1 MRKISKLRGMQDT
14 DPIETSK
21 INLVENS
28 FDEISKSYG
37 YQEVRFPI
45 IESTDLFKRSV
56 GDQSDIVNK
65 EMFTFESKS
74 GKSMTLRPEGTAGC
88 MRMAIETGLL
98 DAGQQRL
105 SYKGPMFRYE
115 RPQKGRSRQF
125 QQLSLEAYGFNDYA
139 IDLEMLEISNLLFE
153 ELSVKKEITLEINSI
168 GSQKDQQEYSQ
179 KLKDYFS
186 KYKKDLD
193 EDSLKRL
200 ERNPLR
206 ILDSKNQDLE
216 NLIKEAPMIDKSISK
231 ESQDKFSL
239 IKNYLD
245 GLEIKYKENPLLVR
259 GLDYYNDLVF
269 EWKSNSIG
277 SQDTICGGGRYD
289 SLSKIIGGREANA
302 IGLSIGLERLC
313 LLIEDTIVKDTK
325 SLLIVCLED
334 SFFLD
339 GMKLASSLRKKL
351 KNFSIQFSGKDKNLK
366 TLLKKANKKN
376 TDFMVIIGRE
386 EIKNNSYTLKKLSMN
401 QEMKINNFDSLLK
414 NLKKT
419 K

>member
-1 MRKISKLRGMQDT
+1 MKKIARLRGMQDIS
-14 DPIETSK
+14 PIETNK
-21 INLVENS
+21 INFVENS
-28 FDEISKSYG
+28 FNEISKSFG

-56 GDQSDIVNK
+56 GDQTDIVNK

-74 GKSMTLRPEGTAGC
+74 GKSLTLRPEGTAGC
-88 MRMAIETGLL
+88 MRMAIEMGLL

-115 RPQKGRSRQF
+115 RPQKGRTRQF
-125 QQLSLEAYGFNDYA
+125 QQLSLEAYGFNDCA

-153 ELSVKKEITLEINSI
+153 RLSVKKKMTLEINSI
-168 GSQKDQQEYSQ
+168 GSQNDQQEYSK

-186 KYKKDLD
+186 KYKKELD

-200 ERNPLR
+200 EKNPLR
-206 ILDSKNQDLE
+206 ILDSKNQELE
-216 NLIKEAPMIDKSISK
+216 NLIKGAPKINQSISK
-231 ESQDKFSL
+231 ESQENFTLLKR
-239 IKNYLD
+239 YLSD
-245 GLEIKYKENPLLVR
+245 LKIEYQENPRLVR

-313 LLIEDTIVKDTK
+313 LLVEDSKTINTK
-325 SLLIVCLED
+325 SLLIVSLED

-339 GMKLASSLRKKL
+339 GMKLASSLREKL
-351 KNFSIQFSGKDKNLK
+351 QNFSIQFSGKEKNLK
-366 TLLKKANKKN
+366 NILKKANKKN
-376 TDFMVIIGRE
+376 TDFMVIIGRQ
-386 EIKNNSYTLKKLSMN
+386 EIKNNSFTLKKLSMN
-401 QEMKINNFDSLLK
+401 EEMKIDNFDSLLE
-414 NLKKT
+414 NLK
-419 K
+419 

>member
-1 MRKISKLRGMQDT
+1 MKKISKLRGMQDT
-14 DPIETSK
+14 DPIETAK
-21 INLVENS
+21 INFVENS
-28 FDEISKSYG
+28 FNEVSKSYG

-125 QQLSLEAYGFNDYA
+125 QQLSLEAYGFNDCA
-139 IDLEMLEISNLLFE
+139 IDIEMLEISNLLFKK
-153 ELSVKKEITLEINSI
+153 LSVKKEMILEINSI

-179 KLKDYFS
+179 KLKDYFL

-193 EDSLKRL
+193 EESLKRL
-200 ERNPLR
+200 EKNPMR
-206 ILDSKNQDLE
+206 ILDSKNKDLE
-216 NLIKEAPMIDKSISK
+216 NLIKDAPKINQTITK
-231 ESQDKFSL
+231 ESQEKFFS
-239 IKNYLD
+239 IKNYLED
-245 GLEIKYKENPLLVR
+245 LEIQYKENPLLVR

-289 SLSKIIGGREANA
+289 SLSKIIGGRETNA
-302 IGLSIGLERLC
+302 IGLSVGLERLC
-313 LLIEDTIVKDTK
+313 LLIEDSMVDDTK
-325 SLLIVCLED
+325 SLLIVSLED

-351 KNFSIQFSGKDKNLK
+351 KNFSIQFSGKEKNLK

-386 EIKNNSYTLKKLSMN
+386 EITNNSYTLKKLSMN
-401 QEMKINNFDSLLK
+401 QEMKIDNFDSLLN
-414 NLKKT
+414 NLK
-419 K
+419 

>member
-1 MRKISKLRGMQDT
+1 MKKISKLRGMQDT
-14 DPIETSK
+14 DPIETAK
-21 INLVENS
+21 INFVENS
-28 FDEISKSYG
+28 FNEVSKSYG

-125 QQLSLEAYGFNDYA
+125 QQLSLEAYGFNDCA
-139 IDLEMLEISNLLFE
+139 IDIEMLEISNLLFKK
-153 ELSVKKEITLEINSI
+153 LSVKKEMILEINSI

-179 KLKDYFS
+179 KLKDYFL

-193 EDSLKRL
+193 EESLKRL
-200 ERNPLR
+200 EKNPMR
-206 ILDSKNQDLE
+206 ILDSKNKDLE
-216 NLIKEAPMIDKSISK
+216 NLIKDAPKINQTITK
-231 ESQDKFSL
+231 ESQEKFFS
-239 IKNYLD
+239 IKNYLED
-245 GLEIKYKENPLLVR
+245 LEIQYKENPLLVR

-289 SLSKIIGGREANA
+289 SLSKIIGGRETNA
-302 IGLSIGLERLC
+302 IGLSVGLERLC
-313 LLIEDTIVKDTK
+313 LLIKDSMVDDTK
-325 SLLIVCLED
+325 SLLIVSLED

-351 KNFSIQFSGKDKNLK
+351 KNFSIQFSGKEKNLK

-401 QEMKINNFDSLLK
+401 QEMKIDNFDSLLK
-414 NLKKT
+414 NLK
-419 K
+419 

>member
-1 MRKISKLRGMQDT
+1 MKKISKLRGMQDT
-14 DPIETSK
+14 DPIETTK
-21 INLVENS
+21 INFVENRFS
-28 FDEISKSYG
+28 EISRSYG

-45 IESTDLFKRSV
+45 IESTDLFRRSV

-139 IDLEMLEISNLLFE
+139 IDLEMLEISNFLFE
-153 ELSVKKEITLEINSI
+153 ELSVKKEMTLEINSI

-186 KYKKDLD
+186 KYKKNLD

-200 ERNPLR
+200 EKNPLR
-206 ILDSKNQDLE
+206 ILDSKNRDLE
-216 NLIKEAPMIDKSISK
+216 NLIKEAPKIDQSISK
-231 ESQDKFSL
+231 ESLEKFSSL
-239 IKNYLD
+239 KTYLED
-245 GLEIKYKENPLLVR
+245 LEIEYKENPLLVR

-277 SQDTICGGGRYD
+277 SQETICGGGRYD
-289 SLSKIIGGREANA
+289 ALSKIIGGRETYA

-313 LLIEDTIVKDTK
+313 LLIEDSFVEDTK
-325 SLLIVCLED
+325 SLLIVSLED

-339 GMKLASSLRKKL
+339 GMKLAASLRKKL
-351 KNFSIQFSGKDKNLK
+351 KNFSIQFSGKEKNLK

-401 QEMKINNFDSLLK
+401 QEMKIDNFDSLLK
-414 NLKKT
+414 NLK
-419 K
+419 

>member
-1 MRKISKLRGMQDT
+1 MKKISKLRGMQDT
-14 DPIETSK
+14 DPIETTK
-21 INLVENS
+21 INFVENS
-28 FDEISKSYG
+28 FNEISKSYG

-125 QQLSLEAYGFNDYA
+125 QQLSLEAYGFNDYS
-139 IDLEMLEISNLLFE
+139 IDLEMLEISNILFE
-153 ELSVKKEITLEINSI
+153 ELSVKKEMTLEINSI
-168 GSQKDQQEYSQ
+168 GSQKDQEEYSQ

-200 ERNPLR
+200 EKNPLR
-206 ILDSKNQDLE
+206 ILDSKNKDLE
-216 NLIKEAPMIDKSISK
+216 NLIQEAPKIDQSISK
-231 ESQDKFSL
+231 ESQDKFSS
-239 IKNYLD
+239 IKNYLED
-245 GLEIKYKENPLLVR
+245 LEIQYKENPFLVR

-289 SLSKIIGGREANA
+289 SLSKIIGGRETNA

-313 LLIEDTIVKDTK
+313 LLIGDSIIKDTK
-325 SLLIVCLED
+325 SLLIVSLED

-351 KNFSIQFSGKDKNLK
+351 KNLSIQFSGKEKNLK

-386 EIKNNSYTLKKLSMN
+386 EIKNNSFTLKKLSMN
-401 QEMKINNFDSLLK
+401 QEMKIDNFDSLLK
-414 NLKKT
+414 NLK
-419 K
+419 

>member
-1 MRKISKLRGMQDT
+1 MKKISKLRGMQDT
-14 DPIETSK
+14 DPIETTK
-21 INLVENS
+21 INFVENS
-28 FDEISKSYG
+28 FNEISKSYG

-139 IDLEMLEISNLLFE
+139 IDLEMLEISNFLFE
-153 ELSVKKEITLEINSI
+153 ELSVKKEMTLEINSI

-200 ERNPLR
+200 EKNPLR

-216 NLIKEAPMIDKSISK
+216 NLIKEAPKIDQSISK

-239 IKNYLD
+239 IKNYLED
-245 GLEIKYKENPLLVR
+245 LEIQYKENPLLVR

-289 SLSKIIGGREANA
+289 SLSKIIGGRETNA

-313 LLIEDTIVKDTK
+313 LLIEDSIIKDTK
-325 SLLIVCLED
+325 SLLIVSLED

-351 KNFSIQFSGKDKNLK
+351 KNFSIQFSGKEKNLK

-401 QEMKINNFDSLLK
+401 QEMKIDNFDSLLK
-414 NLKKT
+414 NLK
-419 K
+419 

>member
-1 MRKISKLRGMQDT
+1 MKKIAKLRGMQDIN
-14 DPIETSK
+14 PIETNK
-21 INLVENS
+21 INFVENS
-28 FDEISKSYG
+28 FSEISRSYG

-45 IESTDLFKRSV
+45 LESTDLFKRSV
-56 GDQSDIVNK
+56 GDQPDIVNK

-98 DAGQQRL
+98 DAGQQKL

-153 ELSVKKEITLEINSI
+153 ELSVRQEMTLEINSI
-168 GSQKDQQEYSQ
+168 GSQNDQQEYSE

-200 ERNPLR
+200 EKNPLR

-216 NLIKEAPMIDKSISK
+216 NLIIEAPKIGQSISK
-231 ESQDKFSL
+231 ESKEKFSL
-239 IKNYLD
+239 IKNYLED
-245 GLEIKYKENPLLVR
+245 LQIKYQENPLLVR

-269 EWKSNSIG
+269 EWKSNSVG

-289 SLSKIIGGREANA
+289 SLSKIIGGRETNA

-313 LLIEDTIVKDTK
+313 LLIEDLTVTDLKT
-325 SLLIVCLED
+325 LLIVSLED

-339 GMKLASSLRKKL
+339 GIRLAASMRKKL
-351 KNFSIQFSGKDKNLK
+351 KNFSIQYSGKEKNLK
-366 TLLKKANKKN
+366 ALLKKASKKN

-401 QEMKINNFDSLLK
+401 QEMKIDNFDSLLN
-414 NLKKT
+414 NLK
-419 K
+419 

>member
-1 MRKISKLRGMQDT
+1 MKKISKLRGMQDT
-14 DPIETSK
+14 DPIETTK
-21 INLVENS
+21 INFVENKFS
-28 FDEISKSYG
+28 EISKSYG

-45 IESTDLFKRSV
+45 IESTDLFRRSV

-139 IDLEMLEISNLLFE
+139 IDLEMLEISNFLFE
-153 ELSVKKEITLEINSI
+153 ELSVKKEMTLEINSI

-200 ERNPLR
+200 EKNPLR
-206 ILDSKNQDLE
+206 ILDSKNRDLE
-216 NLIKEAPMIDKSISK
+216 NLIKEAPKIDQSISK
-231 ESQDKFSL
+231 ESLEKFSL
-239 IKNYLD
+239 LKTYLED
-245 GLEIKYKENPLLVR
+245 LEIEYKENPLLVR

-289 SLSKIIGGREANA
+289 ALSKIIGGRETYA

-313 LLIEDTIVKDTK
+313 LLIEDSLVEDTK
-325 SLLIVCLED
+325 SLLIVSLED

-339 GMKLASSLRKKL
+339 GMKLAASLRKKL
-351 KNFSIQFSGKDKNLK
+351 KNFSIQFSGKEKNLK

-401 QEMKINNFDSLLK
+401 QEMKIDNFDSLLK
-414 NLKKT
+414 NLK
-419 K
+419 

>member
-1 MRKISKLRGMQDT
+1 MKKISKLRGMQDT
-14 DPIETSK
+14 DPFETTK
-21 INLVENS
+21 INFVENS
-28 FDEISKSYG
+28 FNEISKSYG

-125 QQLSLEAYGFNDYA
+125 QQLSLEAYGFNDYS
-139 IDLEMLEISNLLFE
+139 IDLEMLEISNILFE
-153 ELSVKKEITLEINSI
+153 ELSVKKEMTLEINSI
-168 GSQKDQQEYSQ
+168 GSQKDQEEYSQ

-186 KYKKDLD
+186 KYKRDLD

-200 ERNPLR
+200 EKNPLR
-206 ILDSKNQDLE
+206 ILDSKNKDLE
-216 NLIKEAPMIDKSISK
+216 NLIQEAPKIDQSISK
-231 ESQDKFSL
+231 ESQDKFSS
-239 IKNYLD
+239 IKKYLED
-245 GLEIKYKENPLLVR
+245 LEIQYKENPLLVR

-289 SLSKIIGGREANA
+289 SLSKIIGGRETNA

-313 LLIEDTIVKDTK
+313 LLIEDSTIKDTK
-325 SLLIVCLED
+325 SLLIVSLED

-339 GMKLASSLRKKL
+339 GMKLASSLRKRL
-351 KNFSIQFSGKDKNLK
+351 QNFSIQFSGKEKNLK
-366 TLLKKANKKN
+366 GLLKKANKKN

-386 EIKNNSYTLKKLSMN
+386 EIKNNSFTLKKLSMN
-401 QEMKINNFDSLLK
+401 QEMKIDNFDSLLK
-414 NLKKT
+414 NLK
-419 K
+419 

>member
-1 MRKISKLRGMQDT
+1 MKKISKLRGMQDT
-14 DPIETSK
+14 DPIETAK
-21 INLVENS
+21 INFVENS
-28 FDEISKSYG
+28 FSEISKSYG

-74 GKSMTLRPEGTAGC
+74 GKSITLRPEGTAGC

-139 IDLEMLEISNLLFE
+139 IDLEMLEISNFLFD
-153 ELSVKKEITLEINSI
+153 ELSVKKEMTLEINSI
-168 GSQKDQQEYSQ
+168 GSQKDQKDYSQ
-179 KLKDYFS
+179 KLKDYFL

-200 ERNPLR
+200 EKNPLR
-206 ILDSKNQDLE
+206 ILDSKNKDLE
-216 NLIKEAPMIDKSISK
+216 NLIKEAPKIDKSISK
-231 ESQDKFSL
+231 ESQENFSL
-239 IKNYLD
+239 IKNYLEN
-245 GLEIKYKENPLLVR
+245 LEIQYKENPLLVR

-289 SLSKIIGGREANA
+289 SLSKVIGGRETNA

-313 LLIEDTIVKDTK
+313 LLIEDSMVEDTK
-325 SLLIVCLED
+325 SLLIVSLED

-351 KNFSIQFSGKDKNLK
+351 KNFSIQFSGKEKNLK

-401 QEMKINNFDSLLK
+401 QEMKIDNFDSLLK
-414 NLKKT
+414 NLK
-419 K
+419 

>member
-1 MRKISKLRGMQDT
+1 MKKISKLRGMQDT
-14 DPIETSK
+14 DPIETTK
-21 INLVENS
+21 INFVENRFS
-28 FDEISKSYG
+28 EISKSYG

-45 IESTDLFKRSV
+45 IESTDLFRRSV

-139 IDLEMLEISNLLFE
+139 IDLEMLEISNFLFE
-153 ELSVKKEITLEINSI
+153 ELSVKKEMTLEINSI

-200 ERNPLR
+200 EKNPLR
-206 ILDSKNQDLE
+206 ILDSKNRDLE
-216 NLIKEAPMIDKSISK
+216 NLIKEAPKIDESISE
-231 ESQDKFSL
+231 ESLEKFSL
-239 IKNYLD
+239 LKTYLED
-245 GLEIKYKENPLLVR
+245 LEIEYKENPLLVR

-289 SLSKIIGGREANA
+289 ALSKIIGGRETYA

-313 LLIEDTIVKDTK
+313 LLIEDSLVEDTK
-325 SLLIVCLED
+325 SLLIVSLED

-339 GMKLASSLRKKL
+339 GMKLAASLRKKL
-351 KNFSIQFSGKDKNLK
+351 TNFSIQFSGKEKNLK

-401 QEMKINNFDSLLK
+401 QEMKIDNFDSLLK
-414 NLKKT
+414 NLK
-419 K
+419 

>member
-1 MRKISKLRGMQDT
+1 MKKISKLRGMQDI
-14 DPIETSK
+14 DPIETAK
-21 INLVENS
+21 IIFVENN
-28 FDEISKSYG
+28 FNEISKSYG

-65 EMFTFESKS
+65 EMFTFESKN

-125 QQLSLEAYGFNDYA
+125 QQLSLEAYGFNDYS
-139 IDLEMLEISNLLFE
+139 IDLEMIEISNFLFE
-153 ELSVKKEITLEINSI
+153 ELSVKKEMTLEINSI
-168 GSQKDQQEYSQ
+168 GSQKDQQEYSL

-200 ERNPLR
+200 EKNPLR
-206 ILDSKNQDLE
+206 ILDSKNKDLK
-216 NLIKEAPMIDKSISK
+216 NLIKEAPKIDQSISK
-231 ESQDKFSL
+231 ESQDNFSL
-239 IKNYLD
+239 IKSYLED
-245 GLEIKYKENPLLVR
+245 LEIQYKENPLLVR

-289 SLSKIIGGREANA
+289 SLSKIIGGRETKA

-313 LLIEDTIVKDTK
+313 LLIEDSLVEDTK
-325 SLLIVCLED
+325 SLLIVSLED
-334 SFFLD
+334 SFFSD

-351 KNFSIQFSGKDKNLK
+351 KNFSIQFSGKEKNLK

-386 EIKNNSYTLKKLSMN
+386 EIKNNSYTLKRLLMN
-401 QEMKINNFDSLLK
+401 QEIKIDNFESLLE
-414 NLKKT
+414 NLK
-419 K
+419 

>member
-1 MRKISKLRGMQDT
+1 MKKISKLRGMQDI
-14 DPIETSK
+14 DPIETAK
-21 INLVENS
+21 IIFVENN
-28 FDEISKSYG
+28 FNEISKSYG

-88 MRMAIETGLL
+88 MRMALETGLL

-139 IDLEMLEISNLLFE
+139 IDLEMIEISSFLFE
-153 ELSVKKEITLEINSI
+153 ELSVKKEMTLEINSI
-168 GSQKDQQEYSQ
+168 GSQKDQQEYSL

-200 ERNPLR
+200 EKNPLR
-206 ILDSKNQDLE
+206 ILDSKNQDLK
-216 NLIKEAPMIDKSISK
+216 NLIKEAPKIDQSISK
-231 ESQDKFSL
+231 ESQENFAL
-239 IKNYLD
+239 IKSYLD
-245 GLEIKYKENPLLVR
+245 DLEIQYKENPLLVR

-289 SLSKIIGGREANA
+289 SLSKIIGGRETKA

-313 LLIEDTIVKDTK
+313 LLIQDSLAEDTK
-325 SLLIVCLED
+325 SLLIVSLED
-334 SFFLD
+334 SFFSE

-351 KNFSIQFSGKDKNLK
+351 KNFSIQFSGKEKNLK
-366 TLLKKANKKN
+366 SLLKKANKKN

-386 EIKNNSYTLKKLSMN
+386 EIKNNFYTLKKLSMN
-401 QEMKINNFDSLLK
+401 QEMQIDSVDSLLK
-414 NLKKT
+414 NLK
-419 K
+419 

>member
-1 MRKISKLRGMQDT
+1 MKKISKLRGMQDT
-14 DPIETSK
+14 DPIETTK
-21 INLVENS
+21 INFVENS
-28 FDEISKSYG
+28 FNEISKSYG

-125 QQLSLEAYGFNDYA
+125 QQLSLEAYGFNDCA
-139 IDLEMLEISNLLFE
+139 IDLEMLEISNFLFE
-153 ELSVKKEITLEINSI
+153 ELSVKEEMTLEINSI
-168 GSQKDQQEYSQ
+168 GSQKDQQEYSR

-200 ERNPLR
+200 EKNPLR

-216 NLIKEAPMIDKSISK
+216 NLIEEAPKIDQSISK
-231 ESQDKFSL
+231 ESQDKFSS
-239 IKNYLD
+239 IKNYLED
-245 GLEIKYKENPLLVR
+245 LEIQYKENPLLVR

-289 SLSKIIGGREANA
+289 SLSKIIGGRETNA

-313 LLIEDTIVKDTK
+313 LLIGDSIIKDTK
-325 SLLIVCLED
+325 SLLIVSLED

-351 KNFSIQFSGKDKNLK
+351 KNLSIQFSGKEKNLK

-386 EIKNNSYTLKKLSMN
+386 EIKNNSFTLKKLSMN
-401 QEMKINNFDSLLK
+401 QEMKIDNFDSLLK
-414 NLKKT
+414 NLK
-419 K
+419 

>member
-1 MRKISKLRGMQDT
+1 MKKISKLRGMQDT
-14 DPIETSK
+14 DPIETTK
-21 INLVENS
+21 INFVENS
-28 FDEISKSYG
+28 FNEISKSYG

-125 QQLSLEAYGFNDYA
+125 QQLSLEAYGFNDCA
-139 IDLEMLEISNLLFE
+139 IDIEMLEISNLLFE
-153 ELSVKKEITLEINSI
+153 ELSVKEEMTLEINSI
-168 GSQKDQQEYSQ
+168 GSQKDQQEYSR

-200 ERNPLR
+200 EKNPLR

-216 NLIKEAPMIDKSISK
+216 NLIKEAPKIDQSISK
-231 ESQDKFSL
+231 ESQDKFSS
-239 IKNYLD
+239 IKNYLED
-245 GLEIKYKENPLLVR
+245 LEIQYKENPLLVR

-289 SLSKIIGGREANA
+289 SLSKIIGGRETNA

-313 LLIEDTIVKDTK
+313 LLIGDSIIKDTK
-325 SLLIVCLED
+325 SLLIVSLED

-351 KNFSIQFSGKDKNLK
+351 QNFSIQFSGKEKNLK
-366 TLLKKANKKN
+366 ALLKKANKKN

-386 EIKNNSYTLKKLSMN
+386 EIKNNSFTLKKLSMN
-401 QEMKINNFDSLLK
+401 QEIKVDNFDSLLN
-414 NLKKT
+414 NLK
-419 K
+419 

>member
-1 MRKISKLRGMQDT
+1 MKKISKLRGMQDT
-14 DPIETSK
+14 DPIETTK
-21 INLVENS
+21 INFVENS
-28 FDEISKSYG
+28 FNEISKSYG

-125 QQLSLEAYGFNDYA
+125 QQLSLEAYGFNDCT
-139 IDLEMLEISNLLFE
+139 IDLEMLEISNFLFE
-153 ELSVKKEITLEINSI
+153 ELSVKEEMTLEINSI
-168 GSQKDQQEYSQ
+168 GSQKDQQEYSR

-200 ERNPLR
+200 EKNPLR

-216 NLIKEAPMIDKSISK
+216 NLIKEAPKIDQSISK
-231 ESQDKFSL
+231 ESQDKFSS
-239 IKNYLD
+239 IKNYLED
-245 GLEIKYKENPLLVR
+245 LEIQYKENPLLVR

-289 SLSKIIGGREANA
+289 SLSKIIGGRETNA

-313 LLIEDTIVKDTK
+313 LLIEDSIIKDTK
-325 SLLIVCLED
+325 SLLIVSLED

-351 KNFSIQFSGKDKNLK
+351 KNLSIQFSGKEKNLK

-386 EIKNNSYTLKKLSMN
+386 EIKNNSFTLKKLSMN
-401 QEMKINNFDSLLK
+401 QEMKIDNFDSLLN
-414 NLKKT
+414 NLK
-419 K
+419 

>member
-245 GLEIKYKENPLLVR
+245 DLEIQYKENPLLVR

-325 SLLIVCLED
+325 SLLIVSLED

>member
-325 SLLIVCLED
+325 SLLIVSLED

-401 QEMKINNFDSLLK
+401 QEMEINNFDSLLK

>member
-1 MRKISKLRGMQDT
+1 MKKISKLRGMQDT
-14 DPIETSK
+14 DPIETAK
-21 INLVENS
+21 INFVEES
-28 FDEISKSYG
+28 FNEISKSYG

-125 QQLSLEAYGFNDYA
+125 QQLSLEAYGFKDYS
-139 IDLEMLEISNLLFE
+139 IDLEMLEISNILFE
-153 ELSVKKEITLEINSI
+153 KLSVKKEMTLEINSI
-168 GSQKDQQEYSQ
+168 GSQKDQQEYSR
-179 KLKDYFS
+179 KLKVYFS
-186 KYKKDLD
+186 KYKRDLD

-200 ERNPLR
+200 EKNPLR
-206 ILDSKNQDLE
+206 ILDSKNQNLE
-216 NLIKEAPMIDKSISK
+216 NLIKEAPKIDQSISK
-231 ESQDKFSL
+231 ESQEKFSL
-239 IKNYLD
+239 IKNYLKD
-245 GLEIKYKENPLLVR
+245 LKIRYKENPLLVR

-269 EWKSNSIG
+269 EWKSNAVG

-289 SLSKIIGGREANA
+289 SLSKIIGGRETNA

-313 LLIEDTIVKDTK
+313 LLIDASKIEDTK
-325 SLLIVCLED
+325 SLLIVSLED
-334 SFFLD
+334 SFFLN

-351 KNFSIQFSGKDKNLK
+351 KKFSIQFSGKEKNLK

-376 TDFMVIIGRE
+376 IDFMVIIGRE

-401 QEMKINNFDSLLK
+401 QEMKIDNFDSLLK
-414 NLKKT
+414 NLK
-419 K
+419 

>member
-1 MRKISKLRGMQDT
+1 MKKISKLRGMQDS

-21 INLVENS
+21 INFVENI
-28 FDEISKSYG
+28 FNEISKSYG

-125 QQLSLEAYGFNDYA
+125 QQLSLEAYGFNDFA
-139 IDLEMLEISNLLFE
+139 IDLEMIEISNVLFE
-153 ELSVKKEITLEINSI
+153 ELSVKKEINLEINSI

-193 EDSLKRL
+193 NDSLKRL
-200 ERNPLR
+200 EKNPLR

-216 NLIKEAPMIDKSISK
+216 NLIIEAPKIGNSISK
-231 ESQDKFSL
+231 ESQEKFSL
-239 IKNYLD
+239 IKNYLED
-245 GLEIKYKENPLLVR
+245 LEIEYEENPLLVR

-277 SQDTICGGGRYD
+277 SQDTVCGGGRYD
-289 SLSKIIGGREANA
+289 SLSKIIGGRETNA

-313 LLIEDTIVKDTK
+313 LLIEDSLLEDTK
-325 SLLIVCLED
+325 SLLIVSLED

-339 GMKLASSLRKKL
+339 GMKLASSLRNKL
-351 KNFSIQFSGKDKNLK
+351 ENFSIQYSGKEKNLK

-376 TDFMVIIGRE
+376 TDFVVIIGRE
-386 EIKNNSYTLKKLSMN
+386 EIANNSYTLKKLSMN
-401 QEMKINNFDSLLK
+401 QEIKIDNFDSLLK
-414 NLKKT
+414 NLR
-419 K
+419 

>member
-1 MRKISKLRGMQDT
+1 MKKISKLRGMQDT
-14 DPIETSK
+14 DPIETTK
-21 INLVENS
+21 INFVENKFS
-28 FDEISKSYG
+28 EISKSYG

-45 IESTDLFKRSV
+45 IESTDLFRRSV

-139 IDLEMLEISNLLFE
+139 IDLEMLEISNFLFE
-153 ELSVKKEITLEINSI
+153 ELSVKQEMTLEINSI

-200 ERNPLR
+200 EKNPLR
-206 ILDSKNQDLE
+206 ILDSKNRDLE
-216 NLIKEAPMIDKSISK
+216 NLIKDAPKIDQSISK
-231 ESQDKFSL
+231 ESLEKFSL
-239 IKNYLD
+239 LKTSLED
-245 GLEIKYKENPLLVR
+245 LEIEYKENPLLVR

-289 SLSKIIGGREANA
+289 ALSKIIGGRETYA

-313 LLIEDTIVKDTK
+313 LLIEDSLVEETK
-325 SLLIVCLED
+325 SLLIVSLED

-339 GMKLASSLRKKL
+339 GMKLAASLRKKL
-351 KNFSIQFSGKDKNLK
+351 KNFSIQFSGKEKNLK

-401 QEMKINNFDSLLK
+401 QEMKIDNFDSLLK
-414 NLKKT
+414 NLK
-419 K
+419 

>member
-1 MRKISKLRGMQDT
+1 MKKISKLRGMQDIG
-14 DPIETSK
+14 PIETAK
-21 INLVENS
+21 IIFVENN
-28 FDEISKSYG
+28 FNEISKSYG

-139 IDLEMLEISNLLFE
+139 IDLEMIEISSFLFE
-153 ELSVKKEITLEINSI
+153 ELSVKEEMTLEINSI
-168 GSQKDQQEYSQ
+168 GSQKDQQEYSL

-200 ERNPLR
+200 EKNPLR
-206 ILDSKNQDLE
+206 ILDSKNQDLK
-216 NLIKEAPMIDKSISK
+216 NLIKEAPKIDQSISK
-231 ESQDKFSL
+231 ESQENFAL
-239 IKNYLD
+239 IKSYLED
-245 GLEIKYKENPLLVR
+245 LEIQYKENPLLVR

-289 SLSKIIGGREANA
+289 SLSKIIGGRETKA

-313 LLIEDTIVKDTK
+313 LLIKDSLVEDTK
-325 SLLIVCLED
+325 SLLIVSLED
-334 SFFLD
+334 SFFSD

-351 KNFSIQFSGKDKNLK
+351 KNFSIQFSGKEKNLK
-366 TLLKKANKKN
+366 SLLKKANKKN

-401 QEMKINNFDSLLK
+401 QEMQIDSVDSLLK
-414 NLKKT
+414 NLK
-419 K
+419 

>member
-1 MRKISKLRGMQDT
+1 MKKISKLRGMQDS

-21 INLVENS
+21 INFVENS
-28 FDEISKSYG
+28 FNEISKSYG

-45 IESTDLFKRSV
+45 MESTDLFKRSV

-125 QQLSLEAYGFNDYA
+125 QQLSLEAYGFNDFA
-139 IDLEMLEISNLLFE
+139 IDLEMLEISNVLFE
-153 ELSVKKEITLEINSI
+153 ELSVKKEINLEINSI

-193 EDSLKRL
+193 NDSLKRL
-200 ERNPLR
+200 EKNPLR

-216 NLIKEAPMIDKSISK
+216 NLIIEAPKISNSISK
-231 ESQDKFSL
+231 ESQEKFSL

-245 GLEIKYKENPLLVR
+245 DLEIEYEENPLLVR

-277 SQDTICGGGRYD
+277 SQDTVCGGGRYD
-289 SLSKIIGGREANA
+289 SLSKIIGGRETNA

-313 LLIEDTIVKDTK
+313 LLIEDSLLEDTK
-325 SLLIVCLED
+325 SLLIVSLED

-339 GMKLASSLRKKL
+339 GMKLASSLRNKL
-351 KNFSIQFSGKDKNLK
+351 ENFSIQYSGKEKNLK

-376 TDFMVIIGRE
+376 TDFVVIIGRE
-386 EIKNNSYTLKKLSMN
+386 EIANNSYTLKKLSMN
-401 QEMKINNFDSLLK
+401 QEMKIDNFDSLLK
-414 NLKKT
+414 NLR
-419 K
+419 

>member
-1 MRKISKLRGMQDT
+1 MKKISKLRGMQDT
-14 DPIETSK
+14 DPIETTK
-21 INLVENS
+21 INFVENRFS
-28 FDEISKSYG
+28 EISKSYG

-45 IESTDLFKRSV
+45 IESTDLFRRSV

-139 IDLEMLEISNLLFE
+139 IDLEMLEISNFLFE
-153 ELSVKKEITLEINSI
+153 ELSVKKEMTLEINSI

-200 ERNPLR
+200 EKNPLR
-206 ILDSKNQDLE
+206 ILDSKNRDLE
-216 NLIKEAPMIDKSISK
+216 NLIKEAPKIDQSISK
-231 ESQDKFSL
+231 ESLEKFSL
-239 IKNYLD
+239 LKTYLED
-245 GLEIKYKENPLLVR
+245 LEIEYKENPLLVR

-289 SLSKIIGGREANA
+289 SLSKIIGGRETKA

-313 LLIEDTIVKDTK
+313 LLIQDSLAEDTK
-325 SLLIVCLED
+325 SLLIVSLED
-334 SFFLD
+334 SFFSD

-351 KNFSIQFSGKDKNLK
+351 KNFSIQFSGKEKNLK
-366 TLLKKANKKN
+366 SLLKKANKKN

-401 QEMKINNFDSLLK
+401 QEMKIDNFDSLLK
-414 NLKKT
+414 NLK
-419 K
+419 

>member
-1 MRKISKLRGMQDT
+1 MKKISKLRGMQDT
-14 DPIETSK
+14 DPIETTK
-21 INLVENS
+21 INFVENI

-65 EMFTFESKS
+65 EMFTFQSKS

-115 RPQKGRSRQF
+115 RPQKGRARQF
-125 QQLSLEAYGFNDYA
+125 QQLSLEAYGFNDCA
-139 IDLEMLEISNLLFE
+139 IDLEMLEISNFLFE
-153 ELSVKKEITLEINSI
+153 ELSIKKEMTLEINSI
-168 GSQKDQQEYSQ
+168 GSQKDQQKYSR

-200 ERNPLR
+200 EKNPLR

-216 NLIKEAPMIDKSISK
+216 NLIKDAPKIDQSISK
-231 ESQDKFSL
+231 ESQDKFSS
-239 IKNYLD
+239 IKSYLED
-245 GLEIKYKENPLLVR
+245 LEIQYKENPLLVR

-289 SLSKIIGGREANA
+289 SLSKIIGGRETNA

-313 LLIEDTIVKDTK
+313 LLIEDSTIKNTK
-325 SLLIVCLED
+325 SLLIVSLED
-334 SFFLD
+334 SFFLN

-351 KNFSIQFSGKDKNLK
+351 KNLSIQFSGKEKNLK

-386 EIKNNSYTLKKLSMN
+386 EITNNSYTLKKLSMN
-401 QEMKINNFDSLLK
+401 QEMKIDNFDSLLK
-414 NLKKT
+414 NLK
-419 K
+419 